1 MKATLFTILFSLHH
15 LAVDA
20 KQQQLRGLF
29 DSSSTASPSS
39 SSSAAGPAAL
49 VGGGAAL
56 PRALLETL
64 FPQTA
69 LSSQDEEERLKEK
82 SIVQRQLFVTSLCN
96 SDQDVSRGPAHLI
109 SELTNPLVYDK
120 TKRPTESYYPSRPL
134 STNPDYVFTQMVV
147 SAVVAID
154 ELTQSMTTRYAF
166 HAHTYIYIASHSL
179 TLSLQALHTT
189 CS

>member
-1 MKATLFTILFSLHH
+1 MKVTLFITTILLSPRHH
-15 LAVDA
+15 LVDA

-29 DSSSTASPSS
+29 DSSSTTATPSS
-39 SSSAAGPAAL
+39 AL
-49 VGGGAAL
+49 VGGAAAAAL
-56 PRALLETL
+56 PRAVLETL
-64 FPQTA
+64 FPQQTA
-69 LSSQDEEERLKEK
+69 LNQEDEESLKQQEK
-82 SIVQRQLFVTSLCN
+82 PIVQRQLFVTSLCN

-120 TKRPTESYYPSRPL
+120 TKRPTESYHPSRPL

-166 HAHTYIYIASHSL
+166 HAHV
-179 TLSLQALHTT
+179 
-189 CS
+189 